1 METRKL
7 FYENAYTRDFDAR
20 VLACEPRKDGGFAV
34 ALDRTAFNPEGGG
47 QTGDTGTLGP
57 ARVTDTHERE
67 GLIWHYT
74 DIPLEPGRTVAGK
87 IDWAGRFRKM
97 QNHTGEHIVSGLVH
111 SRYGFSNVGFHL
123 GEDGCTIDFDGELTR
138 AQLDEIE
145 DAANDAVW
153 RDLPVT
159 ARFPDP
165 AELRT
170 LDYRSKLD
178 LTENVR
184 IVEIPGIDRCACCAP
199 HVARTGEVGLV
210 KLLDSMRH
218 RGGVRIWLKAGRDAL
233 TDYRARYRDT
243 AAISALLNLPQDKLV
258 PGVEK
263 LLAQRD
269 ELKGEL
275 IGLRRRALE
284 DTAAALTPTAGNI
297 LLFAEGDDAGLRLL
311 VNAGMEKC
319 GGVCAVFSGADG
331 DYRFVMGSRTR
342 DMRAFA
348 REIREP
354 LQARGGGQETMISG
368 RSQADRRTLED
379 FFANGT

>member
-1 METRKL
+1 
-7 FYENAYTRDFDAR
+7 
-20 VLACEPRKDGGFAV
+20 
-34 ALDRTAFNPEGGG
+34 
-47 QTGDTGTLGP
+47 
-57 ARVTDTHERE
+57 
-67 GLIWHYT
+67 
-74 DIPLEPGRTVAGK
+74 
-87 IDWAGRFRKM
+87 M

-243 AAISALLNLPQDKLV
+243 AAISALLNLPQDRLV

-284 DTAAALTPTAGNI
+284 ETAAALTPTAGNI